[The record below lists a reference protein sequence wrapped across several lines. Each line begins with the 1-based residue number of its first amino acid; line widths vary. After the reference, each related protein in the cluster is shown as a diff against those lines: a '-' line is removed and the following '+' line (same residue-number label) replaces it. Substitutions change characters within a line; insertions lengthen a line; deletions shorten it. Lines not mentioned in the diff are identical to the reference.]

1 MGMQQIVEFE
11 PGKIPEWASVRDLLA
26 SHGIEA
32 PMRMIDGSLAFPNEM
47 PKAEW
52 KEIRVAPPGGMIT
65 IRKTDR
71 TVTLV
76 AWGDADPSLAAGWN
90 SVVWGFAKSG
100 AGVILGAAGPQGPD
114 EFQKTALMP
123 ESLRC

>member
-1 MGMQQIVEFE
+1 MGMQQVVEFE
-11 PGKIPEWASVRDLLA
+11 PGGVPDWASVRDLLA
-26 SHGIEA
+26 SHGVEA
-32 PMRMIDGSLAFPNEM
+32 PMRMIDGALSFPDEM
-47 PKAEW
+47 PKPEW

-90 SVVWGFAKSG
+90 AVVWGFAKAG
-100 AGVILGAAGPQGPD
+100 AGAIIGPGDSQSAD
-114 EFQKTALMP
+114 DYRKTALMP
-123 ESLRC
+123 ESLR